1 MFDQSFRE
9 MLKLLSGEESPK
21 GEIPPR
27 VVEAAKKAGVL
38 DLLGRDPSV
47 RANGINEAGNQ
58 KISKTLTPTLPR
70 YIIDFR
76 HNSVFQTNFSI
87 SDICQ

>member
-1 MFDQSFRE
+1 MLSKQFNDL
-9 MLKLLSGEESPK
+9 LKLLSGGESPK
-21 GEIPPR
+21 GEIPPGII
-27 VVEAAKKAGVL
+27 ESAKKAGVL
-38 DLLGRDPSV
+38 DLLGRDPAV

-87 SDICQ
+87 SD